1 MSETGVQQAATINV
15 SDEILGPS
23 LSAGRDGNIA
33 ILFGDQEITFAQL
46 DAEVNRFGNA
56 LSPFLGKGDRALL
69 LLKDSPDFVAAF
81 LGIMRIGAVAVPIS
95 TRLTAED
102 LAFILTDS
110 AAKALIIDDDF
121 QPQYLRAIEI
131 NGRQPALVAVRGGE
145 TEGARRLEDVL
156 AGASSDR
163 PAVTTVAGDPAYW
176 LYSSGTTGRPKG
188 AIHVHGNIATG
199 DRFLEIFSFG
209 PGQRIFS
216 SSKLF
221 FAYALGHVLIGGLHS
236 GTTII
241 LFDGW
246 PDGEAIVRMVE
257 RYQPTIMASVPAF
270 YRSLLRDGLAARPCF
285 KKVQRYISAGEA
297 LPESLYARWLETT
310 GVPIVEGIGAT
321 ETIWLMVGGTPTS
334 HMPGATGRPF
344 PYCEAKLLD
353 LDDKPVTAPDEP
365 GTLWVRMNSLCR
377 GYWQQPQKT
386 AAAFRDGWYRTGDVF
401 TIDRDGWWHH
411 QGRADDL
418 LKVSGQWVSP
428 TEIEEC
434 AATVPGVTEAIV
446 VGARD
451 EDGLVR
457 LTLFLVAPAEDP
469 DALYQRVQDTLLAT
483 LSKYKCPRR
492 IVFMDAIP
500 RTATGK
506 ARRFQLRNWITSNLM
521 PRLMRQVGLDPRVVE
536 SEEPQLFRHMQS
548 KCAMCESHDQ
558 CAAALDADADF
569 EDIENFCPNA
579 SEFIALQCGAA
590 RPGETAA
597 RTGQAR

>member
-1 MSETGVQQAATINV
+1 MSESGEQRAVTINA
-15 SDEILGPS
+15 SDEILGPT
-23 LSAGRDGNIA
+23 LAAGRGGDNA
-33 ILFGDQEITFAQL
+33 ILFGDREITFAQL

-56 LSPFLGKGDRALL
+56 LSPFLGKGERALL

-95 TRLTAED
+95 TRLTADD
-102 LAFILTDS
+102 LAFVLADS
-110 AAKALIIDDDF
+110 GAKALIVDDDF
-121 QPQYLRAIEI
+121 LPQYRRAIEI
-131 NGRQPALVAVRGGE
+131 NGRQPTMVAVRGGE
-145 TEGARRLEDVL
+145 TEGARKLDDVL
-156 AGASSDR
+156 SGATTDR
-163 PAVTTVAGDPAYW
+163 PPVTTAAGDPAYW

-188 AIHVHGNIATG
+188 AIHVHGNISTG
-199 DRFLEIFSFG
+199 DQFLEIFGFG
-209 PGQRIFS
+209 PGQRLFS

-221 FAYALGHVLIGGLHS
+221 FAYALGHILIGGLHS
-236 GTTII
+236 GSTII

-270 YRSLLRDGLAARPCF
+270 YRSLLRDDLARRPCF
-285 KKVQRYISAGEA
+285 KSVKRYISAGEA
-297 LPESLYARWLETT
+297 LPESLYARWRETT

-353 LDDKPVTAPDEP
+353 LDDRPVTATDEP

-401 TIDRDGWWHH
+401 TVDKDGWWHH

-418 LKVSGQWVSP
+418 LKISGQWVSP
-428 TEIEEC
+428 TEVEEC
-434 AATVPGVTEAIV
+434 AVTVPGVTEAIV

-451 EDGLVR
+451 DDGLVR
-457 LTLFLVAPAEDP
+457 LTLFLVAPGEDP
-469 DALYQRVQDTLLAT
+469 DELYQKVQDKLLAT

-492 IVFMDAIP
+492 IVFMEAIP

-506 ARRFQLRNWITSNLM
+506 ARRFQLRNWISNNLM
-521 PRLMRQVGLDPRVVE
+521 PRLMRHVGLDPAALE

-548 KCAMCESHDQ
+548 KCAMCEAHDK
-558 CAAALDADADF
+558 CAAALEEDADF
-569 EDIENFCPNA
+569 ADIENFCPNA
-579 SEFIALQCGAA
+579 SEFIALRRGMSKAAGDAA
-590 RPGETAA
+590 RAA
-597 RTGQAR
+597 QTG

>member
-1 MSETGVQQAATINV
+1 MSAVGEQCAVAVNA
-15 SDEILGPS
+15 SDEIVGPA
-23 LSAGRDGNIA
+23 LAAGRGGDIA
-33 ILFGDQEITFAQL
+33 ILFGDQQITYAEL
-46 DAEVNRFGNA
+46 DAEASRFSNA
-56 LSPFLGKGDRALL
+56 LSPFLDKGDRVLL

-81 LGIMRIGAVAVPIS
+81 LGIMRAGAVAVPVS

-102 LAFILTDS
+102 LAFVLMDSGAKGLIL
-110 AAKALIIDDDF
+110 DDDF
-121 QPQYLRAIEI
+121 LTQYRSAIAI
-131 NGRQPALVAVRGGE
+131 NSRPPAFVVLRGGE
-145 TEGARRLEDVL
+145 TEGVQTLEDML
-156 AGASSDR
+156 DRASSDR
-163 PAVTTVAGDPAYW
+163 PPVTTVAGDPAFW

-199 DRFLEIFSFG
+199 EPFLEIFGFG

-221 FAYALGHVLIGGLHS
+221 FAYALGHILLGGLHS
-236 GTTII
+236 GSTII

-246 PDGEAIVRMVE
+246 PDGEAIVRVVE

-270 YRSLLRDGLAARPCF
+270 YRSLLRDNLAERPCF
-285 KKVQRYISAGEA
+285 KAVNRYISAGEA
-297 LPESLYARWLETT
+297 LPESLYTRWREAT

-321 ETIWLMVGGTPTS
+321 ETIWLMVGGRPNA
-334 HMPGATGRPF
+334 HKPGATGKPY

-353 LDDKPVTAPDEP
+353 LDDKPVTAIDEP

-401 TIDRDGWWHH
+401 VIDQDGWWHH

-418 LKVSGQWVSP
+418 LKISGQWVSP

-434 AATVPGVTEAIV
+434 AVTVPGVAEAIV
-446 VGARD
+446 VGAKD
-451 EDGLVR
+451 NDGLVR
-457 LTLFLVAPAEDP
+457 LTMFLVAPEDNP
-469 DALYQRVQDTLLAT
+469 DELYQRVQDKLLGT

-492 IVFMDAIP
+492 IVFMEAIP

-506 ARRFQLRNWITSNLM
+506 ARRFQLRNWISANFM
-521 PRLMRQVGLDPRVVE
+521 PRLMRLIGLDPVALE

-548 KCAMCESHDQ
+548 KCAMCEAHDR
-558 CAAALDADADF
+558 CAAALDDDDF

-579 SEFIALQCGAA
+579 AEFIALRRTKPDAA
-590 RPGETAA
+590 ERIA
-597 RTGQAR
+597 RTG

>member
-1 MSETGVQQAATINV
+1 MSEAGEQHAVTINA
-15 SDEILGPS
+15 SDEIIGPA
-23 LSAGRDGNIA
+23 LSAGRGSDIA
-33 ILFGDQEITFAQL
+33 ILFGDQKITFAEL
-46 DAEVNRFGNA
+46 DAEVSRFGNA
-56 LSPFLGKGDRALL
+56 LRPFLGKGERALL

-81 LGIMRIGAVAVPIS
+81 LGIMRIGAVPVPVS

-102 LAFILTDS
+102 LAFVLMDS
-110 AAKALIIDDDF
+110 GAKGLIVDDDF
-121 QPQYLRAIEI
+121 LQQYRRAIEI
-131 NGRQPALVAVRGGE
+131 NGHPPALVAVRGGE
-145 TEGARRLEDVL
+145 IEGARKLEELL
-156 AGASSDR
+156 AGATTDR
-163 PAVTTVAGDPAYW
+163 PPVTTVAGEPAYW

-199 DRFLEIFSFG
+199 DEFLEIFGFG

-236 GTTII
+236 GSTII

-257 RYQPTIMASVPAF
+257 RYHPTIMASVPAF
-270 YRSLLRDGLAARPCF
+270 YRSLLRDNLADRPCF
-285 KKVQRYISAGEA
+285 KNINRYISAGEA
-297 LPESLYARWLETT
+297 LPESLYVRWREAT

-321 ETIWLMVGGTPTS
+321 ETIWLMVGGRPTA
-334 HMPGATGRPF
+334 HMPGATGRPY

-353 LDDKPVTAPDEP
+353 LDDQPVTAPDEP
-365 GTLWVRMNSLCR
+365 GTLWVRMNSLCH

-401 TIDRDGWWHH
+401 VIDRQGWWHH

-418 LKVSGQWVSP
+418 LKISGQWVSP

-434 AATVPGVTEAIV
+434 TATVPGVAEAIV
-446 VGARD
+446 VGAKD

-457 LTLFLVAPAEDP
+457 LTLFLVAPEENP
-469 DALYQRVQDTLLAT
+469 DELYQRVQNKLLGT

-506 ARRFQLRNWITSNLM
+506 ARRFQLRNWISANLM
-521 PRLMRQVGLDPRVVE
+521 PRLMRLVGLDPAVIE
-536 SEEPQLFRHMQS
+536 GEEPQLFRHMQS
-548 KCAMCESHDQ
+548 KCAMCDAHDK
-558 CAAALDADADF
+558 CAAALDDGDF

-579 SEFIALQCGAA
+579 SEFIALRRGSPNSAAGAA
-590 RPGETAA
+590 RTA
-597 RTGQAR
+597 